1 MLFFCKAITVKLYSI
16 LNFLN
21 LTIMKNHTTV
31 SILKNLRNFTLVLI
45 LCASFFSEETIAQ
58 NYTSNKVKSN
68 TTVNKQMQ
76 WVYGGYRFTI
86 NLNLKIDAYKYYKKQ
101 SKKNTYKSYAQ
112 EHYDYLYLQ
121 EIAKKL
127 KVDADEL
134 GYKGLKLAEYLTAF
148 VQQNIEYT
156 KDPYNNGYDY
166 PKFPIETLMEKKG
179 DCEDSAIL
187 LVTLLKIFGFD
198 ALLIRL
204 PKHMA
209 VGISSKKYSSY
220 YSFEGKQYAYIETT
234 NSKREIGEMPKEYKK
249 VAAKLIKTPYINP
262 YGKSKKSHRK
272 ANMKSKNKKIL
283 KTITIGGV
291 KYSIKPNETLDF
303 IKDGMRIQIS
313 N

>member
-1 MLFFCKAITVKLYSI
+1 MTNFISTTILENFKKIIIAI
-16 LNFLN
+16 
-21 LTIMKNHTTV
+21 
-31 SILKNLRNFTLVLI
+31 I
-45 LCASFFSEETIAQ
+45 LCTMFFNQKTIAQ
-58 NYTSNKVKSN
+58 NYTSNKPKSN

-86 NLNLKIDAYKYYKKQ
+86 NLNLKLDTYKYYKKQ
-101 SKKNTYKSYAQ
+101 SKRNTYKSYAQ
-112 EHYDYLYLQ
+112 EHYNYLYLQ
-121 EIAKKL
+121 EIAKTL

-148 VQQNIEYT
+148 VQQNIVYT

-166 PKFPIETLMEKKG
+166 PKFPVETLMEKKG

-198 ALLIRL
+198 ALLIKL

-209 VGISSKKYSSY
+209 VGISSKKYGSY

-234 NSKREIGEMPKEYKK
+234 NSNWKIGKMPKEYKK
-249 VAAKLIKTPYINP
+249 VAAKLIRTPHINP
-262 YGKSKKSHRK
+262 YKEVKIPFNKPNNKLTGKKKS
-272 ANMKSKNKKIL
+272 
-283 KTITIGGV
+283 KTITIAGV
-291 KYSIKPNETLDF
+291 TYSIKPNETLDF
-303 IKDGMRIQIS
+303 VKDGLRIRIS